1 MTDFRIYIKNMV
13 CNRCIMIVQQELSRL
28 NIKTEQIAIGEVV
41 LSKNITRV
49 QLVNSILD
57 MNREGKNEIII
68 SNYDDNNIMILSK
81 K

>member
-1 MTDFRIYIKNMV
+1 
-13 CNRCIMIVQQELSRL
+13 MIVQQELSRL